1 MNKVYGKSDL
11 QEILDLYANQDSR
24 DEAIARAEQLLK
36 DFANEDVDIEQSA
49 LEEFQ
54 KIIET
59 FGITTNDA
67 GEQVFTELGAQATAR
82 FQTIIDSLEN
92 AENAV
97 DSDRI
102 LSLTSDQNQ
111 IKFDLV
117 TLNVYKDMGLLH
129 NACLP
134 CPLLFSMLH
143 CLPYIWLQC
152 AQDLKYQTQ
161 MI

>member
-54 KIIET
+54 KIVET

-67 GEQVFTELGAQATAR
+67 GKQVFTELGAQAAAR

-97 DSDRI
+97 DPDRI
-102 LSLTSDQNQ
+102 FFFDIRPESNQ
-111 IKFDLV
+111 I
-117 TLNVYKDMGLLH
+117 
-129 NACLP
+129 
-134 CPLLFSMLH
+134 
-143 CLPYIWLQC
+143 
-152 AQDLKYQTQ
+152 
-161 MI
+161 

>member
-67 GEQVFTELGAQATAR
+67 GNV
-82 FQTIIDSLEN
+82 LEY
-92 AENAV
+92 
-97 DSDRI
+97 
-102 LSLTSDQNQ
+102 
-111 IKFDLV
+111 F
-117 TLNVYKDMGLLH
+117 
-129 NACLP
+129 
-134 CPLLFSMLH
+134 
-143 CLPYIWLQC
+143 
-152 AQDLKYQTQ
+152 LKKPTPSRSA
-161 MI
+161 

>member
-36 DFANEDVDIEQSA
+36 DFVNEDVDIEQSA

-117 TLNVYKDMGLLH
+117 TLNVYKDMGLVDASVDPA
-129 NACLP
+129 NMTPRQVAETINWCQ
-134 CPLLFSMLH
+134 S
-143 CLPYIWLQC
+143 
-152 AQDLKYQTQ
+152 DR
-161 MI
+161 